1 MRKSIPPPVDAAR
14 LFSPGSMTWR
24 IGREAALLL
33 GGGRALLLQLAHP
46 SVAAAVAQ
54 HSDFRSRPLGRL
66 LRTLA
71 LTLSL
76 SFGTRAQALEAA
88 RAINRTHRKVRG
100 DDYAA
105 TDPRLLLWV
114 HATLIDGVFVT
125 YDAFVRPL
133 AREEREAY
141 YVESQLFGSLLGIPA
156 GAYPPGLQAFEE
168 YVEGMLS
175 MRSEASELEVDGR
188 AGALAAAVLHPP
200 MPLRFTFLPV
210 PAITAGLLPAGLREA
225 YGLRW
230 GLRERAA
237 FRTLRAAVPRALPL
251 LPGRLRYM
259 RPPALPVPPGG

>member
-1 MRKSIPPPVDAAR
+1 MFPPESA
-14 LFSPGSMTWR
+14 TWR

-46 SVAAAVAQ
+46 SVAAAVAE

-88 RAINRTHRKVRG
+88 RTINHTHRRVRG
-100 DDYAA
+100 DDYVA

-133 AREEREAY
+133 TREEREAY
-141 YVESQLFGSLLGIPA
+141 YLESQLFGSLLGIPA
-156 GAYPPGLQAFEE
+156 GGYPRGLRAFEE

-175 MRSEASELEVDGR
+175 LRPEISELEVDDR
-188 AGALAAAVLHPP
+188 ARALAAAVLHPAK
-200 MPLRFTFLPV
+200 PLGLTFLPV
-210 PAITAGLLPAGLREA
+210 PAVTAGLLPAALREA

-230 GLRERAA
+230 GWRERAA
-237 FRTLRAAVPRALPL
+237 VGTLRAAVSHGVPL
-251 LPGRLRYM
+251 LPARLRYL
-259 RPPALPVPPGG
+259 RPPARP

>member
-1 MRKSIPPPVDAAR
+1 LRDAPAVDTAG
-14 LFSPGSMTWR
+14 LFSRDSVTWR

-46 SVAAAVAQ
+46 SVAAAVRE

-88 RAINRTHRKVRG
+88 RTINHTHRRVRG
-100 DDYAA
+100 EDYVA

-125 YDAFVRPL
+125 HDAFVRPL
-133 AREEREAY
+133 TREEREGY
-141 YVESQLFGSLLGIPA
+141 YLESQVFGSLLGIPA
-156 GAYPPGLQAFEE
+156 GAYPPGLRAFEE
-168 YVEGMLS
+168 YIEGMLS
-175 MRSEASELEVDGR
+175 LGSGASELQVDDR
-188 AGALAAAVLHPP
+188 ARALAAAVLHPP
-200 MPLRFTFLPV
+200 RPLGLTFLPV
-210 PAITAGLLPAGLREA
+210 PAVTAGLLPAALREA

-230 GLRERAA
+230 GWRERAA
-237 FRTLRAAVPRALPL
+237 VRTLRAAASRAVPL
-251 LPGRLRYM
+251 LPARLRYL
-259 RPPALPVPPGG
+259 RPPARQEVPRGG